1 MNKTCTHYF
10 GRLCFSFVNTRE
22 RSPNHIVDHVHK
34 SCLRTTDIHTYGLAA
49 TIHTYGTWFKHKAIT
64 RRCCAVNMENIC
76 RTRFRHFVSVS
87 VVVFSFQY
95 TDGTSLQQYLYIQI
109 YTILQAR
116 CDFRYFFFAWQ
127 SIPLFLYGNCIFC
140 AQYVT
145 HSLSL
150 LFGVRTIKAFISPK
164 YSFTCFAL
172 ERKFSNSNITCNA
185 F

>member
-34 SCLRTTDIHTYGLAA
+34 SCLRTTDIHTHGLAA

-64 RRCCAVNMENIC
+64 RRCCAVNMENIY

-87 VVVFSFQY
+87 VFSFQY
-95 TDGTSLQQYLYIQI
+95 TGGTILQQYLYIQI

-116 CDFRYFFFAWQ
+116 CDFWYFF
-127 SIPLFLYGNCIFC
+127 
-140 AQYVT
+140 
-145 HSLSL
+145 L
-150 LFGVRTIKAFISPK
+150 LDKAFHYFYMEIVYFVLNMWRIVYLYCSA
-164 YSFTCFAL
+164 YVQ
-172 ERKFSNSNITCNA
+172 
-185 F
+185 